1 MGKKEGYGEYIWSNG
16 AKYMGNWKDNKL
28 NGKGIYIYSDDKK
41 YEGEFVDNEKD
52 GRGKFIWSDGR
63 EYIGE
68 FKKDKKEGLGKFLWT
83 DGRIY
88 IGFWKNNKQHGLGKY
103 ISKKNEENKFGEWD
117 NGKRINEW
125 LNEDDL
131 KKEDN
136 NFNKDYLKIFNF
148 EKDFNN
154 LINS

>member
-1 MGKKEGYGEYIWSNG
+1 MGKKEGYGEYIWNNG

-28 NGKGIYIYSDDKK
+28 NGKGIYIYSDNKK
-41 YEGEFVDNEKD
+41 YEGEFVDNEKN
-52 GRGKFIWSDGR
+52 GKGKFKWSDGR

-103 ISKKNEENKFGEWD
+103 ISKKNEENKFWEWD